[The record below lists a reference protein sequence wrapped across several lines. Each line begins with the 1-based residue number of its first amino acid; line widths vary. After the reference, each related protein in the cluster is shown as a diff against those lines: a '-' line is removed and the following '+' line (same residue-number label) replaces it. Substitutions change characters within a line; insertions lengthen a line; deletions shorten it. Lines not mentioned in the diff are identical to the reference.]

1 MLLSVGKKYNL
12 NNVKEIEITEDFLGL
27 DQSVIKCQTR
37 ESIDTCKEWL
47 YIDSLMAKCGCLPF
61 SLNRAD
67 DKVNIGIIEKLPI
80 KSINNTGSLHYH

>member
-1 MLLSVGKKYNL
+1 MFLSVGKKYNL

-37 ESIDTCKEWL
+37 ESIDTCKERL

-67 DKVNIGIIEKLPI
+67 DKVNISIIEKIL
-80 KSINNTGSLHYH
+80 KESIHETGTLHYH